1 MRLSDTMV
9 GAGFAATGILIVA
22 STLGYPTLEGG
33 HPGPALFPRIVG
45 GLMALAGVLL
55 AVSGAR
61 ARDASE
67 AVAWRRLHR
76 SRGFVDALCVL
87 GGVVGYIAVADRL
100 GFLLSAALLLF
111 LLMWRLRVPPLR
123 ALAIA
128 AVLSALVHLLF
139 AKLLRVPLPPG
150 LLWW

>member
-1 MRLSDTMV
+1 MRLSDTVV
-9 GAGFAATGILIVA
+9 GAGFAAAGALIVGG
-22 STLGYPTLEGG
+22 TLGYPTLEGG

-45 GLMALAGVLL
+45 SLMAIAGALL
-55 AVSGAR
+55 AASGAR

-67 AVAWRRLHR
+67 PVAWRRLHR

-87 GGVVGYIAVADRL
+87 GAVAGYMVVVERL

-111 LLMWRLRVPPLR
+111 LLMWRLRVRPLR
-123 ALAIA
+123 ALAVA
-128 AVLSALVHLLF
+128 AGLSALVHLLF
-139 AKLLRVPLPPG
+139 GKLLRVPLPPG